1 MGGLTGGLRWGL
13 EIYNILTMRCLTKNT
28 GGLRE
33 NNKIHVLQK
42 LFKCYFDYHL
52 DVRIVIA
59 PLIVNGR
66 LK

>member
-1 MGGLTGGLRWGL
+1 MGGLTGGL

-42 LFKCYFDYHL
+42 IYKCYFDYHL
-52 DVRIVIA
+52 DGWIVIA

-66 LK
+66 LR